1 MKKVLVFITGRGCA
15 SFPAPRRRARARRQ
29 RGRPARAV
37 GTRDERFPPF
47 PLFFLESR
55 PKAPTSLFF
64 SHTKG
69 TSLFQP
75 PPLPPSLPP
84 SEKKI
89 KNAEVDA
96 LSGRSRARAFLS
108 RAFPRGRFRVE
119 RALHELDERLLDRVL
134 DRVLAAAAGH
144 RVLEDV
150 LRRAAAPSAAWAALS
165 ISASARSSTTVF
177 FSIIISEQHHCKA
190 TTTTPKTFPEEVRF
204 RDCITARRKSAQRG
218 TGQGLGA

>member
-1 MKKVLVFITGRGCA
+1 VRLF
-15 SFPAPRRRARARRQ
+15 PRRGDVRARDAKGAAPHGQ
-29 RGRPARAV
+29 WERATSV
-37 GTRDERFPPF
+37 SPLSPFFFSSRDQKPRPPF
-47 PLFFLESR
+47 FLATRREPPLFNPLFFLESR

-108 RAFPRGRFRVE
+108 RAFPRGRFRFE
-119 RALHELDERLLDRVL
+119 RALHELDERLLHRVL

-177 FSIIISEQHHCKA
+177 FLNYYFRA
-190 TTTTPKTFPEEVRF
+190 TP
-204 RDCITARRKSAQRG
+204 
-218 TGQGLGA
+218 L

>member
-47 PLFFLESR
+47 PPFFLESR

-69 TSLFQP
+69 TPLFQP

-108 RAFPRGRFRVE
+108 RAFPRVRFRVE

-134 DRVLAAAAGH
+134 DRVLAASAGH

-177 FSIIISEQHHCKA
+177 FLNYYFRA
-190 TTTTPKTFPEEVRF
+190 TP
-204 RDCITARRKSAQRG
+204 
-218 TGQGLGA
+218 L

>member
-1 MKKVLVFITGRGCA
+1 MRLF
-15 SFPAPRRRARARRQ
+15 PRRGDVRARDAKGAAPHGQ
-29 RGRPARAV
+29 WERATSV
-37 GTRDERFPPF
+37 SPLSPFFFSSRDQKPRPPF
-47 PLFFLESR
+47 FLATRREPPFFNPLPS
-55 PKAPTSLFF
+55 
-64 SHTKG
+64 
-69 TSLFQP
+69 
-75 PPLPPSLPP
+75 LPPSLPP
-84 SEKKI
+84 KKKS

-96 LSGRSRARAFLS
+96 LSGRPRARAFLS

-177 FSIIISEQHHCKA
+177 FLNYYFRA
-190 TTTTPKTFPEEVRF
+190 TP
-204 RDCITARRKSAQRG
+204 
-218 TGQGLGA
+218 L